1 MVQIESLTFG
11 YRRGYPLFDDL
22 NMTLRKGCVYGLFG
36 VNGAG
41 KTTLIRQIAGLL
53 FPKQGNVRIDGR
65 ESGRRDVEMMR
76 DLYIIPE
83 EFRLPPVSVNNYL
96 KVHTGFY
103 PDFDRAV
110 FDRIVQEFEIDQGQK
125 LENFSYGQKKKF
137 LIAFG
142 IATNCGLLLMDE
154 PTNGLDIPSKSQ
166 FRKIMASHVNENRC
180 VLISTHQVRDLA
192 SIIDHVIILDGGR
205 IRFMQSTEAITDNLS
220 FGLQTAISENEVLYS
235 EDVFGGK
242 AAITKNHGKHTEI
255 DFELL
260 FNGVIK
266 NGEILNNAIQG
277 GQHEN

>member
-11 YRRGYPLFDDL
+11 YRKGFTLFDDL
-22 NMTLRKGCVYGLFG
+22 NMTLQKGCVYGLFG

-41 KTTLIRQIAGLL
+41 KTTLIRQISGLL
-53 FPKQGNVRIDGR
+53 FPKKGSVKIEER

-76 DLYIIPE
+76 NLFIIPE
-83 EFRLPPVSVNNYL
+83 EFRLPPVSAGRYL
-96 KVHTGFY
+96 KVHAGFY
-103 PDFDRAV
+103 PDFDQSV
-110 FDRIVQEFEIDQGQK
+110 FDQIIHEFEVDKNQK
-125 LENFSYGQKKKF
+125 LENLSYGQKKKF
-137 LIAFG
+137 MIAFG

-166 FRKIMASHVNENRC
+166 FRKIMASYVNENRC

-205 IRFMQSTEAITDNLS
+205 IRFMHSTEAITDNLC
-220 FGLQTAISENEVLYS
+220 FGLQTGISDHEILYC

-242 AAITKNHGKHTEI
+242 AAIMKNYGKHTEI

-266 NGEILNNAIQG
+266 DATIINNVIQG
-277 GQHEN
+277 R